1 MNGNEFGALIPVFLL
16 VVMVL
21 AGERFRYAW
30 RARSENW
37 IAEAWIYG
45 LLVLGTFFS
54 LAFYP
59 FNNNF

>member
-1 MNGNEFGALIPVFLL
+1 MNGSDFGALIPVVLL

-30 RARSENW
+30 RTRSKNW
-37 IAEAWIYG
+37 IGKAWIYG
-45 LLVLGTFFS
+45 LLVVITFFS

-59 FNNNF
+59 FTNNY